1 MKKGNRK
8 AKRMERL
15 SITVGIDLGD
25 SSSSYCMLNE
35 DGEEVERGRI
45 KTTEAGFRRHFEGVG
60 KYRMVMECGTHS
72 PWVSRLL
79 QQLGHQVIVA
89 NSRKVEAITGNVSKN
104 DDNDAEGLAHL
115 GHCDPFLLSPI
126 HHRSAE
132 RQRDLNLLRAR
143 DTLVRARTM
152 IINSVRGLVKS
163 AGARLP
169 KCATTAFAEKV
180 REAIPAE
187 LNDLAL
193 PLLQQ
198 VQQLSDQIKVLD
210 RKIEKLDERYPEIKV
225 LRTAPGVGPLV
236 AAGYVLTLNGVEAL
250 EESRQAGPYLG
261 LRPRQGQSGNSDPQ
275 HRISKTGNGY
285 LRHLLVQ
292 AGQYIL
298 GRFGP
303 DSQLRRW
310 GLKLASS
317 GGKRGKKRAVVAVAR
332 KLAVILHSMWRHKA
346 AFQPFPQVAAGKTA

>member
-8 AKRMERL
+8 AERMERP

-25 SSSSYCMLNE
+25 RFSSYCMLNE
-35 DGEEVERGRI
+35 DGDEIERGRI
-45 KTTEAGFRRHFEGVG
+45 QTTEAGFRRHFENTG
-60 KYRMVMECGTHS
+60 KYRIVMECGAHS
-72 PWVSRLL
+72 PWVNRLL
-79 QQLGHQVIVA
+79 QKLGHQVIVA
-89 NSRKVEAITGNVSKN
+89 NSRKIKAITGNESKN

-115 GHCDPFLLSPI
+115 GYCDPFLLSPI
-126 HHRSAE
+126 RHRSVE
-132 RQRDLNLLRAR
+132 RQQDLNLLRAR

-169 KCATTAFAEKV
+169 KCSTDAFAEKV
-180 REAIPAE
+180 RDSIPAE
-187 LNDLAL
+187 LNELST
-193 PLLQQ
+193 PLLRQ
-198 VQQLSDQIKVLD
+198 VQQLTDHIKLLD
-210 RKIEKLDERYPEIKV
+210 HKIEKLDERYPEIKV
-225 LRTAPGVGPLV
+225 LRTAPGVGPIV
-236 AAGYVLTLNGVEAL
+236 AAGYVLTLEVEAL
-250 EESRQAGPYLG
+250 QKSRQAGPFLG

-332 KLAVILHSMWRHKA
+332 KLAVLLHSMWRHKA
-346 AFQPFPQVAAGKTA
+346 VFQPFPEMVAGKTA